1 MIEEFEYKGD
11 WWIPGKRKKVSG
23 TLKYTP
29 EKGAI
34 LDLIGVLS
42 DPRHSGKGSTATIIL
57 GDCQKKITLY
67 RCFEITSQSNLRK
80 TISCTIHSDIVF
92 VGAHFHKEAEIK
104 LIGMDIHYSH
114 LNEWARMTGF
124 RQRKYTKTTP
134 ISISYKLPKPRVL
147 GNFGDYKASIY
158 VRAHHSMSGHREET
172 IKEQTF
178 IGIEARKEKTLDE
191 FRKIE
196 RHLHNFLSLA
206 VKHPVYPLLIEV
218 KAKGKTLD
226 IGGRKEYLPI
236 DIHWK
241 LDWTAYQ
248 KGERDLVHDE
258 MLFTPEAAKP
268 GLRRCMRNWFN
279 KEKRLKPVYD
289 LYFAILYNPRL
300 YLEHRFLSAA
310 QALETYHRRTMKNSQ
325 IDSKEHKKRVK
336 NILKAAPPEFKDWL
350 EQKLEYSNEPSLRR
364 RLREIIS
371 ANAEPMK
378 LFIKDE
384 KGFIQKVWVTRNY
397 LTHYDPKL
405 EGAAVKDNEL
415 YEITEKLRRMIEIC
429 FLKEL
434 GFDSIM
440 MKDLVK

>member
-1 MIEEFEYKGD
+1 
-11 WWIPGKRKKVSG
+11 
-23 TLKYTP
+23 
-29 EKGAI
+29 
-34 LDLIGVLS
+34 
-42 DPRHSGKGSTATIIL
+42 
-57 GDCQKKITLY
+57 LY